1 MRGRRRVTQHGSAAK
16 SWRPYRR
23 RRRFAARRR
32 REPLPY
38 EGRGTLLTK
47 GEAAFFGPLQE
58 AVGDRFQVMCKVRV
72 ADVLTCSDADW
83 HRGYGGAIS
92 QKHLDFVLCEPGT
105 TRIILAVEL
114 DDRSHEAPHRQRR
127 DRFLNETLH
136 AAGIRLLRIRARAEY
151 SVEIL
156 RRFVFARIGR
166 RPRPTPARPGSRHT
180 TTGSLHNHP

>member
-1 MRGRRRVTQHGSAAK
+1 MEGGRKKALQQGTRR

-23 RRRFAARRR
+23 HRRFAARRR
-32 REPLPY
+32 RKSLPY

-58 AVGDRFQVMCKVRV
+58 AVGAEFQIMCKVRV

-83 HRGYGGAIS
+83 HRGFGGAIS
-92 QKHLDFVLCEPGT
+92 QKHLDFVLCEPRT

-127 DRFLNETLH
+127 DRFLNETLQ
-136 AAGIRLLRIRARAEY
+136 AAGIRLLRIKARAQY
-151 SVEIL
+151 STDII
-156 RRFVFARIGR
+156 RRLVFA
-166 RPRPTPARPGSRHT
+166 
-180 TTGSLHNHP
+180 SLHRESPRLPTTPLASHHLPLAP

>member
-1 MRGRRRVTQHGSAAK
+1 MEGGRRRALRQGTRG

-32 REPLPY
+32 RESLPY

-58 AVGDRFQVMCKVRV
+58 AVGAEFQIMCKVRV

-83 HRGYGGAIS
+83 RRGFGGAIS
-92 QKHLDFVLCEPGT
+92 QKHLDFVLCEPRT

-127 DRFLNETLH
+127 DRFLNDTLK
-136 AAGIRLLRIRARAEY
+136 AAGMRLLRIKARAQY
-151 SVEIL
+151 STDIIRKLVS
-156 RRFVFARIGR
+156 AAIGQ
-166 RPRPTPARPGSRHT
+166 PRVGAAPPPPTSHATSASP
-180 TTGSLHNHP
+180 